1 MPLLIINTLVFWHV
15 VCIIN
20 MEKTK
25 KKMNK
30 LLIYLRQA
38 LHMMKEERL
47 FSGIYIAGTA
57 LAVAFTMV
65 IVMAYNFKIAP
76 VYPEVNRANTY
87 YWNSLR
93 AFNHDGDN
101 EDAFEHGVG
110 YAMVERLKKM
120 KSVEKVGVTHL
131 TSGDQLCLI
140 QKPGGDSKKGFKKYV
155 DDGFFQVYEFE
166 FLEGRP
172 FTHKEWVNSRKLAV
186 ITDKLARR
194 IFGTKKHLVG
204 KELRVASDTLTI
216 CGVVRAGSIVSSMS
230 YADLYTCCYSKDDL
244 FDYWGFSSTQ
254 GVIIVSHDE
263 QQLRADI
270 NEMLNRLNAELKAS
284 GEDWKYLPPETALF
298 PHWQLGLSDNTF
310 NVNYQPGD
318 WVYILLLVFM
328 LLLVPTVNLSGIISG
343 RMEAR
348 LAEMG
353 VRKAFG
359 AKKRELLFQIMV
371 ENIVL
376 TFIGSVAGL
385 LIAWGI
391 VSWGGIWMLDALG
404 FSHNTAYFVDMN
416 DFVATGEMLFAP
428 IVFGIAL
435 FVCLFINTLAA
446 IVPAWLSLRKPIVE
460 SMMEKR

>member
-1 MPLLIINTLVFWHV
+1 
-15 VCIIN
+15 
-20 MEKTK
+20 
-25 KKMNK
+25 
-30 LLIYLRQA
+30 
-38 LHMMKEERL
+38 MMKEERL

-93 AFNHDGDN
+93 VFNHDGDN
-101 EDAFEHGVG
+101 EDAFEMGVG

-120 KSVEKVGVTHL
+120 KSVEKVGVTKL

-172 FTHKEWVNSRKLAV
+172 FTHTEWVSSQKLAV
-186 ITDKLARR
+186 ITDRLAHR

-230 YADLYTCCYSKDDL
+230 YADLYTCCYFKDDL
-244 FDYWGFSSTQ
+244 FDYWGFSSIQ

-263 QQLRADI
+263 KQLRADI

-343 RMEAR
+343 RMESR

-359 AKKRELLFQIMV
+359 AKKRELLFQIMA

-391 VSWGGIWMLDALG
+391 VSWGGICMLDALG
-404 FSHNTAYFVDMN
+404 FSYNTAYFVDMN

>member
-1 MPLLIINTLVFWHV
+1 
-15 VCIIN
+15 
-20 MEKTK
+20 
-25 KKMNK
+25 MNK

-38 LHMMKEERL
+38 LHMMKEEKL

-57 LAVAFTMV
+57 LAIAFTMV

-76 VYPEVNRANTY
+76 VYPEVNRTNTY

-155 DDGFFQVYEFE
+155 DEGFFQVYEFE

-172 FTHKEWVNSRKLAV
+172 FTHTEWVSSQKLAV
-186 ITDKLARR
+186 ITDRLAHR
-194 IFGTKKHLVG
+194 IFGTKENLVG

-230 YADLYTCCYSKDDL
+230 YADLYTCCYSKDNL
-244 FDYWGFSSTQ
+244 FDYWGFSSNQ

-263 QQLRADI
+263 KQLRADI

-318 WVYILLLVFM
+318 WVYMLLLVFM

-404 FSHNTAYFVDMN
+404 FSYNTAYFVDMN

>member
-1 MPLLIINTLVFWHV
+1 
-15 VCIIN
+15 

>member
-1 MPLLIINTLVFWHV
+1 M
-15 VCIIN
+15 
-20 MEKTK
+20 
-25 KKMNK
+25 
-30 LLIYLRQA
+30 IYVRQA
-38 LHMMKEERL
+38 LHMMREEKL

-87 YWNSLR
+87 YWHGLR
-93 AFNHDGDN
+93 TFNKYEENAEFCFG
-101 EDAFEHGVG
+101 GVG
-110 YAMVERLKKM
+110 YKMVERLKKM
-120 KSVEKVGVTHL
+120 KSVEKVGVTNF
-131 TSGDQLCLI
+131 TSGDWLCRMQQL
-140 QKPGGDSKKGFKKYV
+140 GGERKKGFKKYV

-204 KELRVASDTLTI
+204 KDLRVASDTLTI
-216 CGVVRAGSIVSSMS
+216 CGVVKAGSIVSSKS

-244 FDYWGFSSTQ
+244 FDYWGFNSIQ
-254 GVIIVSHDE
+254 EVIIVSRDGK
-263 QQLRADI
+263 QLRADI
-270 NEMLNRLNAELKAS
+270 NEMMNRLNAALKAS
-284 GEDWKYLPPETALF
+284 GENWKFLPPEEALS
-298 PHWQLGLSDNTF
+298 PHWMLGLSNNTF
-310 NVNYQPGD
+310 NVSYQSGD
-318 WVYILLLVFM
+318 WVYMLLLILM

-343 RMEAR
+343 RMESR

-359 AKKRELLFQIMV
+359 AKKRELLFQIMA

-376 TFIGSVAGL
+376 TFIGSVVGL
-385 LIAWGI
+385 LMAWGI

-404 FSHNTAYFVDMN
+404 FSYNTAYFVDMN

-428 IVFGIAL
+428 VVFGIAL

-446 IVPAWLSLRKPIVE
+446 VVPAWLSLRKPIVE

>member
-1 MPLLIINTLVFWHV
+1 M
-15 VCIIN
+15 
-20 MEKTK
+20 MREEK
-25 KKMNK
+25 
-30 LLIYLRQA
+30 
-38 LHMMKEERL
+38 L
-47 FSGIYIAGTA
+47 FSCIYIAGTA

-76 VYPEVNRANTY
+76 VYPEINRANTY
-87 YWNSLR
+87 YWHGLR
-93 AFNHDGDN
+93 TFNKYEENTEFCFG
-101 EDAFEHGVG
+101 GVG
-110 YAMVERLKKM
+110 YKMVERLKKM
-120 KSVEKVGVTHL
+120 KSVEKVGVTNF
-131 TSGDQLCLI
+131 TSGDWLCRMQQL
-140 QKPGGDSKKGFKKYV
+140 GGERKKGFKKYV

-216 CGVVRAGSIVSSMS
+216 CGVVKAGSIVSSKS

-244 FDYWGFSSTQ
+244 FDYWGFNSIQ
-254 GVIIVSHDE
+254 EVIIVSRDGK
-263 QQLRADI
+263 QLRADI
-270 NEMLNRLNAELKAS
+270 NEMMNRLNAELKAS
-284 GEDWKYLPPETALF
+284 GENWKFLPPEEALS
-298 PHWQLGLSDNTF
+298 PHWMLGLSNNTF
-310 NVNYQPGD
+310 NVSYQSGD
-318 WVYILLLVFM
+318 WVYMLLLILM

-343 RMEAR
+343 RMESR

-359 AKKRELLFQIMV
+359 AKKRELLFQIMA

-376 TFIGSVAGL
+376 TFIGSVVGL
-385 LIAWGI
+385 LMAWGI

-404 FSHNTAYFVDMN
+404 FSYNTAYFVDMN

-428 IVFGIAL
+428 VVFGIAL

-446 IVPAWLSLRKPIVE
+446 VVPAWLSLRKPIVE

>member
-1 MPLLIINTLVFWHV
+1 M
-15 VCIIN
+15 
-20 MEKTK
+20 
-25 KKMNK
+25 
-30 LLIYLRQA
+30 
-38 LHMMKEERL
+38 
-47 FSGIYIAGTA
+47 FSCIYIAGTA

-76 VYPEVNRANTY
+76 VYPEINRANTY
-87 YWNSLR
+87 YWHGLR
-93 AFNHDGDN
+93 TFNKYEENTEFCFG
-101 EDAFEHGVG
+101 GVG
-110 YAMVERLKKM
+110 YKMVERLKKM
-120 KSVEKVGVTHL
+120 KSVEKVGVTNF
-131 TSGDQLCLI
+131 TSGDWLCRMQQL
-140 QKPGGDSKKGFKKYV
+140 GGERKKGFKKYV

-216 CGVVRAGSIVSSMS
+216 CGVVKAGSIVSSKS

-244 FDYWGFSSTQ
+244 FDYWGFNSIQ
-254 GVIIVSHDE
+254 EVIIVSRDGK
-263 QQLRADI
+263 QLRADI
-270 NEMLNRLNAELKAS
+270 NEMMNRLNAELKAS
-284 GEDWKYLPPETALF
+284 GENWKFLPPEEALS
-298 PHWQLGLSDNTF
+298 PHWMLGLSNNTF
-310 NVNYQPGD
+310 NVSYQSGD
-318 WVYILLLVFM
+318 WVYMLLLILM

-343 RMEAR
+343 RMESR

-359 AKKRELLFQIMV
+359 AKKRELLFQIMA

-376 TFIGSVAGL
+376 TFIGSVVGL
-385 LIAWGI
+385 LMAWGI

-404 FSHNTAYFVDMN
+404 FSYNTAYFVDMN

-428 IVFGIAL
+428 VVFGIAL

-446 IVPAWLSLRKPIVE
+446 VVPAWLSLRKPIVE

>member
-1 MPLLIINTLVFWHV
+1 
-15 VCIIN
+15 
-20 MEKTK
+20 
-25 KKMNK
+25 
-30 LLIYLRQA
+30 
-38 LHMMKEERL
+38 MMKEEKL

-93 AFNHDGDN
+93 VFNHDGDN
-101 EDAFEHGVG
+101 EDAFEMGVG

-120 KSVEKVGVTHL
+120 KSVEKVGVTKL

-172 FTHKEWVNSRKLAV
+172 FTHTEWVSSQKLAV
-186 ITDKLARR
+186 ITDRLAHR
-194 IFGTKKHLVG
+194 IFGTKENLVG

-230 YADLYTCCYSKDDL
+230 YADLYTCCYFKDDL
-244 FDYWGFSSTQ
+244 FDYWGFSSIQ

-263 QQLRADI
+263 KQLRADI

-284 GEDWKYLPPETALF
+284 GEDWKYLPPETTLF

-404 FSHNTAYFVDMN
+404 FSYNTAYFVDMN

>member
-1 MPLLIINTLVFWHV
+1 M
-15 VCIIN
+15 
-20 MEKTK
+20 
-25 KKMNK
+25 
-30 LLIYLRQA
+30 
-38 LHMMKEERL
+38 

-93 AFNHDGDN
+93 VFNHDGDN
-101 EDAFEHGVG
+101 EDAFEMGVG

-120 KSVEKVGVTHL
+120 KSVEKVGVTKL

-172 FTHKEWVNSRKLAV
+172 FTHTEWVSSQKLAV
-186 ITDKLARR
+186 ITDRLAHR
-194 IFGTKKHLVG
+194 IFGTKENLVG

-230 YADLYTCCYSKDDL
+230 YADLYTCCYFKDDL
-244 FDYWGFSSTQ
+244 FDYWGFSSIQ

-263 QQLRADI
+263 KQLRADI

-404 FSHNTAYFVDMN
+404 FSYNTAYFVDMN

-460 SMMEKR
+460 SMMEKRYLKSATIIQYTIKGRFMSR

>member
-1 MPLLIINTLVFWHV
+1 
-15 VCIIN
+15 
-20 MEKTK
+20 
-25 KKMNK
+25 MNK
-30 LLIYLRQA
+30 LLIYVRQA

-47 FSGIYIAGTA
+47 FSAIYIAGTA

-87 YWNSLR
+87 YWHGLR
-93 AFNHDGDN
+93 TFNKYEENAELCYG
-101 EDAFEHGVG
+101 GVG
-110 YAMVERLKKM
+110 YKMVERLKKM
-120 KSVEKVGVTHL
+120 KSVEKVGVTNF
-131 TSGDQLCLI
+131 TSGDWLCRMQQLD
-140 QKPGGDSKKGFKKYV
+140 GERKKGFKKYV
-155 DDGFFQVYEFE
+155 DDGFFQVYAFE

-216 CGVVRAGSIVSSMS
+216 CGVVKAGSIVSSKS

-244 FDYWGFSSTQ
+244 FDYWGFNSIQ
-254 GVIIVSHDE
+254 EVIIVSRDGK
-263 QQLRADI
+263 QLRADI

-284 GEDWKYLPPETALF
+284 GENWKFLPLEEALS
-298 PHWQLGLSDNTF
+298 PHWMLGLSNNTF
-310 NVNYQPGD
+310 NVSYQSGD
-318 WVYILLLVFM
+318 WVYMLLLILM

-343 RMEAR
+343 RMESR

-359 AKKRELLFQIMV
+359 AKKRELLFQIMA

-376 TFIGSVAGL
+376 TFIGSVVGL
-385 LIAWGI
+385 LMAWGI

-404 FSHNTAYFVDMN
+404 FSYNTAYFVDMN

-428 IVFGIAL
+428 VVFGIAL
-435 FVCLFINTLAA
+435 LVCLFINTLAA
-446 IVPAWLSLRKPIVE
+446 ILPAWLSLRKPIVE

>member
-1 MPLLIINTLVFWHV
+1 M
-15 VCIIN
+15 
-20 MEKTK
+20 
-25 KKMNK
+25 
-30 LLIYLRQA
+30 
-38 LHMMKEERL
+38 

-93 AFNHDGDN
+93 VFNHDGDN
-101 EDAFEHGVG
+101 EDAFEMGVG

-120 KSVEKVGVTHL
+120 KSVEKVGVTKL

-140 QKPGGDSKKGFKKYV
+140 QKPGGNSKKGFKKYV

-172 FTHKEWVNSRKLAV
+172 FTHTEWVSSQKLAV
-186 ITDKLARR
+186 ITDRLAHR
-194 IFGTKKHLVG
+194 IFGTKENLVG

-230 YADLYTCCYSKDDL
+230 YADLYTCCYFKDDL
-244 FDYWGFSSTQ
+244 FDYWGFSSIQ

-263 QQLRADI
+263 KQLRADI

-284 GEDWKYLPPETALF
+284 GEDWKYLPPETTLF

-343 RMEAR
+343 RMESR

-404 FSHNTAYFVDMN
+404 FSYNTAYFVDMN

>member
-1 MPLLIINTLVFWHV
+1 
-15 VCIIN
+15 
-20 MEKTK
+20 
-25 KKMNK
+25 MNK
-30 LLIYLRQA
+30 LLIYVRQA
-38 LHMMKEERL
+38 LHMMREEKL

-87 YWNSLR
+87 YWHGLR
-93 AFNHDGDN
+93 TFNKYEENAEFCFG
-101 EDAFEHGVG
+101 GVG
-110 YAMVERLKKM
+110 YKMVERLKKM
-120 KSVEKVGVTHL
+120 KSVEKVGVTNF
-131 TSGDQLCLI
+131 TSGDWLCRMQQL
-140 QKPGGDSKKGFKKYV
+140 GGERKKGFKKYV

-204 KELRVASDTLTI
+204 KDLRVASDTLTI
-216 CGVVRAGSIVSSMS
+216 CGVVKAGSIVSSKS

-244 FDYWGFSSTQ
+244 FDYWGFNSIQ
-254 GVIIVSHDE
+254 EVIIVSRDGK
-263 QQLRADI
+263 QLRADI
-270 NEMLNRLNAELKAS
+270 NEMMNRLNAELKAS
-284 GEDWKYLPPETALF
+284 GENWKFLPPEEALS
-298 PHWQLGLSDNTF
+298 PHWMLGLSNNTF
-310 NVNYQPGD
+310 NVSYQSGD
-318 WVYILLLVFM
+318 WVYMLLLILM

-343 RMEAR
+343 RMESR

-359 AKKRELLFQIMV
+359 AKKRELLFQIMA

-376 TFIGSVAGL
+376 TFIGSVVGL
-385 LIAWGI
+385 LMAWGI

-404 FSHNTAYFVDMN
+404 FSYNTAYFVDMN

-428 IVFGIAL
+428 VVFGIAL

-446 IVPAWLSLRKPIVE
+446 VVPAWLSLRKPIVE

>member
-1 MPLLIINTLVFWHV
+1 
-15 VCIIN
+15 
-20 MEKTK
+20 
-25 KKMNK
+25 MNK
-30 LLIYLRQA
+30 LLIYIRQA
-38 LHMMKEERL
+38 LHMMKEEKL

-87 YWNSLR
+87 YWHGLR
-93 AFNHDGDN
+93 TFNKYEENTEFYFG
-101 EDAFEHGVG
+101 GVG
-110 YAMVERLKKM
+110 YKVVERLKKM
-120 KSVEKVGVTHL
+120 KRVEKVGVTNF
-131 TSGDQLCLI
+131 TSGDWLCRMQQL
-140 QKPGGDSKKGFKKYV
+140 GGERKKGFKKYV

-186 ITDKLARR
+186 ITDKLAQR

-216 CGVVRAGSIVSSMS
+216 CGVVKAGSIVSSMS
-230 YADLYTCCYSKDDL
+230 YADLYTCCYPKDDL
-244 FDYWGFSSTQ
+244 FDYWGFNSIQ
-254 GVIIVSHDE
+254 ELIIVSRDGK
-263 QQLRADI
+263 QLRADI

-284 GEDWKYLPPETALF
+284 GENWKFLPPEEALS
-298 PHWQLGLSDNTF
+298 PHWMLGLSNNTF
-310 NVNYQPGD
+310 NVSYQSGD
-318 WVYILLLVFM
+318 WVYMLLLILM

-343 RMEAR
+343 RMESR

-359 AKKRELLFQIMV
+359 AKKRELLFQIMA

-376 TFIGSVAGL
+376 TFIGSVVGL
-385 LIAWGI
+385 LMAWGI

-404 FSHNTAYFVDMN
+404 FSYNTAYFVDMN

-428 IVFGIAL
+428 VVFGVAL

-446 IVPAWLSLRKPIVE
+446 ILPAWLSLRKPIVE

>member
-1 MPLLIINTLVFWHV
+1 MK
-15 VCIIN
+15 
-20 MEKTK
+20 ETK
-25 KKMNK
+25 KKQAGWQLPSQLWGRGWGK
-30 LLIYLRQA
+30 GSLYLRQA

-87 YWNSLR
+87 YWHGLR
-93 AFNHDGDN
+93 TFNKYEENAEFYYG
-101 EDAFEHGVG
+101 GVG
-110 YAMVERLKKM
+110 YKMVERLKKM
-120 KSVEKVGVTHL
+120 KSVEKVGVTNF
-131 TSGDQLCLI
+131 TSDDWLCRMQQL
-140 QKPGGDSKKGFKKYV
+140 GGERKKGFKKYV

-172 FTHKEWVNSRKLAV
+172 FTHTEWVSSQKLAV
-186 ITDKLARR
+186 ITDRLAHR
-194 IFGTKKHLVG
+194 IFGTKENLVG

-244 FDYWGFSSTQ
+244 FDYWGFNSIQ
-254 GVIIVSHDE
+254 ELIIVSHNE
-263 QQLRADI
+263 KQLRADI

-318 WVYILLLVFM
+318 WVYILLLILM

-343 RMEAR
+343 RMESR

-359 AKKRELLFQIMV
+359 AKKRELLFQIMA

-376 TFIGSVAGL
+376 TFIGSVVGL
-385 LIAWGI
+385 LMAWGI

-404 FSHNTAYFVDMN
+404 FSYNTAYFVDMN

-428 IVFGIAL
+428 VVFGIAL

>member
-1 MPLLIINTLVFWHV
+1 
-15 VCIIN
+15 
-20 MEKTK
+20 
-25 KKMNK
+25 MNK
-30 LLIYLRQA
+30 LLIYVRQA
-38 LHMMKEERL
+38 LHMMKEEKL

-76 VYPEVNRANTY
+76 VYPEMNRANTY
-87 YWNSLR
+87 YWHGLR
-93 AFNHDGDN
+93 TFNKYEENTEFCFG
-101 EDAFEHGVG
+101 GVG
-110 YAMVERLKKM
+110 YKMVERLKKM
-120 KSVEKVGVTHL
+120 KSVEKVGVTNF
-131 TSGDQLCLI
+131 TSGDWLCRMQQL
-140 QKPGGDSKKGFKKYV
+140 GGERKKGFKKYV

-216 CGVVRAGSIVSSMS
+216 CGVVKAGSIVSSKS

-244 FDYWGFSSTQ
+244 FDYWGFNSIQ
-254 GVIIVSHDE
+254 EVIIVSRDGK
-263 QQLRADI
+263 QLRADI
-270 NEMLNRLNAELKAS
+270 NEMMNRLNAELKAS
-284 GEDWKYLPPETALF
+284 GENWKFLPPEEALS
-298 PHWQLGLSDNTF
+298 PHWMLGLSNNTF
-310 NVNYQPGD
+310 NVSYQSGD
-318 WVYILLLVFM
+318 WVYMLLLILM

-343 RMEAR
+343 RMESR

-359 AKKRELLFQIMV
+359 AKKRELLFQIMA

-376 TFIGSVAGL
+376 TFIGSVVGL
-385 LIAWGI
+385 LMAWGI

-404 FSHNTAYFVDMN
+404 FSYNTAYFVDMN

-428 IVFGIAL
+428 VVFGIAL

-446 IVPAWLSLRKPIVE
+446 VVPAWLSLRKPIVE

>member
-1 MPLLIINTLVFWHV
+1 
-15 VCIIN
+15 
-20 MEKTK
+20 
-25 KKMNK
+25 
-30 LLIYLRQA
+30 
-38 LHMMKEERL
+38 MMKEEKL

-57 LAVAFTMV
+57 LAVAFAMV

-93 AFNHDGDN
+93 VFNHDGDN
-101 EDAFEHGVG
+101 EDAFEMGVG

-120 KSVEKVGVTHL
+120 KSVEKVGVTKL

-172 FTHKEWVNSRKLAV
+172 FTHTDWVSSQKLAV
-186 ITDKLARR
+186 ITDRLAHR
-194 IFGTKKHLVG
+194 IFGTKENLVG

-230 YADLYTCCYSKDDL
+230 YADLYTCCYFKDDL
-244 FDYWGFSSTQ
+244 FDYWGFSSIQ

-263 QQLRADI
+263 KQLRADI

-284 GEDWKYLPPETALF
+284 GEDWKYLPPETTLF

-404 FSHNTAYFVDMN
+404 FSYNTAYFVDMN

>member
-1 MPLLIINTLVFWHV
+1 
-15 VCIIN
+15 
-20 MEKTK
+20 
-25 KKMNK
+25 
-30 LLIYLRQA
+30 
-38 LHMMKEERL
+38 MMKEEKL

-87 YWNSLR
+87 YWHGLR
-93 AFNHDGDN
+93 TFNKYEENAELCYG
-101 EDAFEHGVG
+101 GVG
-110 YAMVERLKKM
+110 YKMVERLKKM
-120 KSVEKVGVTHL
+120 KSVEKVGVTNF
-131 TSGDQLCLI
+131 TSGDWLCRMQQL
-140 QKPGGDSKKGFKKYV
+140 GGERKKGFKKYV

-216 CGVVRAGSIVSSMS
+216 CGVVKAGSIVSSKS

-244 FDYWGFSSTQ
+244 FDYWGFNSIQ
-254 GVIIVSHDE
+254 EVIIVSRDGK
-263 QQLRADI
+263 QLRADI

-284 GEDWKYLPPETALF
+284 GENWKFLPPEEALS
-298 PHWQLGLSDNTF
+298 PHWMLGLSNNTF
-310 NVNYQPGD
+310 NVSYQSGD
-318 WVYILLLVFM
+318 WVYMLLLILM

-343 RMEAR
+343 RMESR

-359 AKKRELLFQIMV
+359 AKKRELLFQIMA
-371 ENIVL
+371 ENIVQ
-376 TFIGSVAGL
+376 TFIGSVVGL
-385 LIAWGI
+385 LMAWGI

-404 FSHNTAYFVDMN
+404 FSYNTAYFVDMN

-428 IVFGIAL
+428 VVFGIAL

-446 IVPAWLSLRKPIVE
+446 ILPAWLSLRKPIVE

>member
-1 MPLLIINTLVFWHV
+1 
-15 VCIIN
+15 
-20 MEKTK
+20 
-25 KKMNK
+25 
-30 LLIYLRQA
+30 
-38 LHMMKEERL
+38 MMKEEKL

-87 YWNSLR
+87 YWQGLR
-93 AFNHDGDN
+93 TFNKYEENAEFCFG
-101 EDAFEHGVG
+101 GVG
-110 YAMVERLKKM
+110 YKMVERLKKM
-120 KSVEKVGVTHL
+120 KSVEKVGVTNF
-131 TSGDQLCLI
+131 TSGDWLCRMQQL
-140 QKPGGDSKKGFKKYV
+140 GGERKKGFKKYV

-186 ITDKLARR
+186 ITDKLAQR

-216 CGVVRAGSIVSSMS
+216 CGVVKAGSIVSSKS

-244 FDYWGFSSTQ
+244 FDYWGFNSIQ
-254 GVIIVSHDE
+254 EVIIVSRDGK
-263 QQLRADI
+263 QLRADI
-270 NEMLNRLNAELKAS
+270 NEMMNRLNAELKAS
-284 GEDWKYLPPETALF
+284 GENWKFLPPEEALS
-298 PHWQLGLSDNTF
+298 PHWMLGLSNNTF
-310 NVNYQPGD
+310 NVSYQSGD
-318 WVYILLLVFM
+318 WVYMLLLILM

-343 RMEAR
+343 RMESR

-359 AKKRELLFQIMV
+359 AKKRELLFQIMA

-376 TFIGSVAGL
+376 TFIGSVVGL
-385 LIAWGI
+385 LMAWGI

-404 FSHNTAYFVDMN
+404 FSYNTAYFVDMN

-428 IVFGIAL
+428 VVFGIAL

-446 IVPAWLSLRKPIVE
+446 VVPAWLSLRKPIVE
-460 SMMEKR
+460 SMMDKR

>member
-1 MPLLIINTLVFWHV
+1 M
-15 VCIIN
+15 
-20 MEKTK
+20 
-25 KKMNK
+25 
-30 LLIYLRQA
+30 
-38 LHMMKEERL
+38 
-47 FSGIYIAGTA
+47 
-57 LAVAFTMV
+57 
-65 IVMAYNFKIAP
+65 
-76 VYPEVNRANTY
+76 
-87 YWNSLR
+87 
-93 AFNHDGDN
+93 
-101 EDAFEHGVG
+101 
-110 YAMVERLKKM
+110 
-120 KSVEKVGVTHL
+120 
-131 TSGDQLCLI
+131 
-140 QKPGGDSKKGFKKYV
+140 
-155 DDGFFQVYEFE
+155 
-166 FLEGRP
+166 
-172 FTHKEWVNSRKLAV
+172 AV
-186 ITDKLARR
+186 ITDRLAHR
-194 IFGTKKHLVG
+194 IFGTKENLVG

-244 FDYWGFSSTQ
+244 FDYWGFNSIQ
-254 GVIIVSHDE
+254 ELIIVSHNE
-263 QQLRADI
+263 KQLRADI

-284 GEDWKYLPPETALF
+284 GEDWKYLPPETTLF

-318 WVYILLLVFM
+318 WVYILLLILM

-343 RMEAR
+343 RMESR

-404 FSHNTAYFVDMN
+404 FSYNTAYFVDMN

>member
-1 MPLLIINTLVFWHV
+1 M
-15 VCIIN
+15 
-20 MEKTK
+20 
-25 KKMNK
+25 
-30 LLIYLRQA
+30 IYVRQA
-38 LHMMKEERL
+38 LHMMREEKL

-87 YWNSLR
+87 YWHGLR
-93 AFNHDGDN
+93 TFNKYEENAEFCFG
-101 EDAFEHGVG
+101 GVG
-110 YAMVERLKKM
+110 YKMVERLKKM
-120 KSVEKVGVTHL
+120 KSVEKVGVTNF
-131 TSGDQLCLI
+131 TSGDWLCRMQQL
-140 QKPGGDSKKGFKKYV
+140 GGERKKGFKKYV

-204 KELRVASDTLTI
+204 KDLRVASDTLTI
-216 CGVVRAGSIVSSMS
+216 CGVVKAGSIVSSKS

-244 FDYWGFSSTQ
+244 FDYWGFNSIQ
-254 GVIIVSHDE
+254 EVIIVSRDGK
-263 QQLRADI
+263 QLRADI
-270 NEMLNRLNAELKAS
+270 NEMMNRLNAELKAS
-284 GEDWKYLPPETALF
+284 GENWKFLPPEEALS
-298 PHWQLGLSDNTF
+298 PHWMLGLSNNTF
-310 NVNYQPGD
+310 NVSYQSGD
-318 WVYILLLVFM
+318 WVYMLLLILM

-343 RMEAR
+343 RMESR

-353 VRKAFG
+353 VRKAFA
-359 AKKRELLFQIMV
+359 AKKRELLFQIMA

-376 TFIGSVAGL
+376 TFIGSVVGL
-385 LIAWGI
+385 LMAWGI

-404 FSHNTAYFVDMN
+404 FSYNTAYFVDMN

-428 IVFGIAL
+428 VVFGIAL

-446 IVPAWLSLRKPIVE
+446 VVPAWLSLRKPIVE

>member
-1 MPLLIINTLVFWHV
+1 
-15 VCIIN
+15 
-20 MEKTK
+20 
-25 KKMNK
+25 MNK

-120 KSVEKVGVTHL
+120 KSVEKVGVTNL
-131 TSGDQLCLI
+131 TSDDQLCLI

-155 DDGFFQVYEFE
+155 DEGFFQVYEFE

-172 FTHKEWVNSRKLAV
+172 FTHTEWVSSQKLAV
-186 ITDKLARR
+186 ITDRLAHR
-194 IFGTKKHLVG
+194 IFGTKENLVG

-230 YADLYTCCYSKDDL
+230 YADLYTCCYSKDNL
-244 FDYWGFSSTQ
+244 FDYWGFSSNQ

-263 QQLRADI
+263 KQLRADI

-298 PHWQLGLSDNTF
+298 FPHWQLGLSDNTF
-310 NVNYQPGD
+310 DVNYQPGD

-376 TFIGSVAGL
+376 TFIGSVVGL
-385 LIAWGI
+385 LMAWGI

-404 FSHNTAYFVDMN
+404 FSYNTAYFVDMN

>member
-1 MPLLIINTLVFWHV
+1 
-15 VCIIN
+15 
-20 MEKTK
+20 
-25 KKMNK
+25 MNK
-30 LLIYLRQA
+30 LLIYVRQA
-38 LHMMKEERL
+38 LHMMKEEKL

-76 VYPEVNRANTY
+76 VYPEVNRAKTY
-87 YWNSLR
+87 YWHGLR
-93 AFNHDGDN
+93 TFNKYEENAEFCFG
-101 EDAFEHGVG
+101 GVG
-110 YAMVERLKKM
+110 YKMVERLKKM
-120 KSVEKVGVTHL
+120 KSVEKVGVTNF
-131 TSGDQLCLI
+131 TSGDWLCRMQQL
-140 QKPGGDSKKGFKKYV
+140 GGERKKGFKKYV

-186 ITDKLARR
+186 ITDKLAQR

-216 CGVVRAGSIVSSMS
+216 CGVVKAGSIVSSKS

-244 FDYWGFSSTQ
+244 FDYWGFHSIQ
-254 GVIIVSHDE
+254 EVIIVSRDGK
-263 QQLRADI
+263 QLRADI

-284 GEDWKYLPPETALF
+284 GEDWKFLPPEKALS
-298 PHWQLGLSDNTF
+298 PHWMLGLSNNTF
-310 NVNYQPGD
+310 NVSYQSGD
-318 WVYILLLVFM
+318 WVYMLLLILM

-343 RMEAR
+343 RMESR

-359 AKKRELLFQIMV
+359 AKKRELLFQIMA

-376 TFIGSVAGL
+376 TFIGSVVGL
-385 LIAWGI
+385 LMAWGI

-404 FSHNTAYFVDMN
+404 FSYNTAYFVDMN
-416 DFVATGEMLFAP
+416 DFVTTGEMLFAP
-428 IVFGIAL
+428 VVFGIAL

-446 IVPAWLSLRKPIVE
+446 VVPAWLSLRKPIVE

>member
-1 MPLLIINTLVFWHV
+1 
-15 VCIIN
+15 
-20 MEKTK
+20 
-25 KKMNK
+25 MNK

-38 LHMMKEERL
+38 LHMMKEEKL

-57 LAVAFTMV
+57 LAIAFTMV

-76 VYPEVNRANTY
+76 VYPEVNRTNTY

-155 DDGFFQVYEFE
+155 DEGFFQVYEFE

-172 FTHKEWVNSRKLAV
+172 FTHTEWVSSQKLAV
-186 ITDKLARR
+186 ITDRLAHR
-194 IFGTKKHLVG
+194 IFGTKENLVG

-230 YADLYTCCYSKDDL
+230 YADLYTCCYSKDNL
-244 FDYWGFSSTQ
+244 FDYWGFSSNQ

-263 QQLRADI
+263 KQLRADI

-284 GEDWKYLPPETALF
+284 GEDWKYLPPETTLF

-318 WVYILLLVFM
+318 WVYILLLILM

-343 RMEAR
+343 RMESR

-404 FSHNTAYFVDMN
+404 FSYNTAYFVDMN

>member
-1 MPLLIINTLVFWHV
+1 
-15 VCIIN
+15 
-20 MEKTK
+20 
-25 KKMNK
+25 
-30 LLIYLRQA
+30 
-38 LHMMKEERL
+38 MMKEEKL

-57 LAVAFTMV
+57 LAVAFAMV

-93 AFNHDGDN
+93 VFNHDGDN
-101 EDAFEHGVG
+101 EDAFEMGVG

-120 KSVEKVGVTHL
+120 KSVEKVGVTKL

-172 FTHKEWVNSRKLAV
+172 FTHTEWVSSQKLAV
-186 ITDKLARR
+186 ITDRLAHR

-230 YADLYTCCYSKDDL
+230 YADLYTCCYFKDDL
-244 FDYWGFSSTQ
+244 FDYWGFSSIQ

-263 QQLRADI
+263 KQLRADI

-284 GEDWKYLPPETALF
+284 GEDWKYLPPETTLF

-318 WVYILLLVFM
+318 WVYILLLILM

-343 RMEAR
+343 RMESR

-359 AKKRELLFQIMV
+359 AKKRELLFQIMA

-404 FSHNTAYFVDMN
+404 FSYNTAYFVDMN

>member
-1 MPLLIINTLVFWHV
+1 
-15 VCIIN
+15 
-20 MEKTK
+20 
-25 KKMNK
+25 
-30 LLIYLRQA
+30 
-38 LHMMKEERL
+38 MMKEERL

-93 AFNHDGDN
+93 VFNHDGDN
-101 EDAFEHGVG
+101 EDAFEMGVG

-120 KSVEKVGVTHL
+120 KSVEKVGVTKL

-172 FTHKEWVNSRKLAV
+172 FTHTEWVSSQKLAV
-186 ITDKLARR
+186 ITDRLAHR

-230 YADLYTCCYSKDDL
+230 YADLYTCCYFKDDL
-244 FDYWGFSSTQ
+244 FDYWGFSSIQ

-263 QQLRADI
+263 KQLRADI

-404 FSHNTAYFVDMN
+404 FSYNTAYFVDMN

>member
-1 MPLLIINTLVFWHV
+1 
-15 VCIIN
+15 
-20 MEKTK
+20 
-25 KKMNK
+25 
-30 LLIYLRQA
+30 
-38 LHMMKEERL
+38 MMKEERL
-47 FSGIYIAGTA
+47 FSAIYIAGTA

-76 VYPEVNRANTY
+76 VYPEINRANTY
-87 YWNSLR
+87 YWHGLR
-93 AFNHDGDN
+93 TFNKYEENAELCYG
-101 EDAFEHGVG
+101 GVG
-110 YAMVERLKKM
+110 YKMVERLKKM
-120 KSVEKVGVTHL
+120 KSVEKVGVTNF
-131 TSGDQLCLI
+131 TSGDWLCRMQQL
-140 QKPGGDSKKGFKKYV
+140 GGERKKGFKKYV

-186 ITDKLARR
+186 ITDKLAQR

-216 CGVVRAGSIVSSMS
+216 CGVVKAGSIVSSKS

-244 FDYWGFSSTQ
+244 FDYWGFNSIQ
-254 GVIIVSHDE
+254 EVIIVSRDGK
-263 QQLRADI
+263 QLRADI
-270 NEMLNRLNAELKAS
+270 NEMMNRLNAELKAS
-284 GEDWKYLPPETALF
+284 GENWKFLPPEEALS
-298 PHWQLGLSDNTF
+298 PHWMLGLSNNTF
-310 NVNYQPGD
+310 NVSYQSGD
-318 WVYILLLVFM
+318 WVYMLLLILM

-343 RMEAR
+343 RMESR

-359 AKKRELLFQIMV
+359 AKKRELLFQIMA

-376 TFIGSVAGL
+376 TFIGSVVGL
-385 LIAWGI
+385 LMAWGI

-404 FSHNTAYFVDMN
+404 FSYNTAYFVDMN

-428 IVFGIAL
+428 VVFGIAL

-446 IVPAWLSLRKPIVE
+446 VVPAWLSLRKPIVE

>member
-1 MPLLIINTLVFWHV
+1 
-15 VCIIN
+15 
-20 MEKTK
+20 
-25 KKMNK
+25 MNK

>member
-1 MPLLIINTLVFWHV
+1 
-15 VCIIN
+15 
-20 MEKTK
+20 
-25 KKMNK
+25 
-30 LLIYLRQA
+30 
-38 LHMMKEERL
+38 MMKEERL

-76 VYPEVNRANTY
+76 VYPEVNRTNTY

-172 FTHKEWVNSRKLAV
+172 FTHTEWVNSRKLAV

-263 QQLRADI
+263 KQLRADI

>member
-1 MPLLIINTLVFWHV
+1 
-15 VCIIN
+15 
-20 MEKTK
+20 
-25 KKMNK
+25 MNK
-30 LLIYLRQA
+30 LLIYVRQA

-47 FSGIYIAGTA
+47 FSAIYIAGTA

-87 YWNSLR
+87 YWHGLR
-93 AFNHDGDN
+93 TFNKYEENAELCYG
-101 EDAFEHGVG
+101 GVG
-110 YAMVERLKKM
+110 YKMVERLKKM
-120 KSVEKVGVTHL
+120 KSVEKVGVTNF
-131 TSGDQLCLI
+131 TSGDWLCRMQQL
-140 QKPGGDSKKGFKKYV
+140 GGERKKGFKKYV
-155 DDGFFQVYEFE
+155 DDGFFQVYAFE

-186 ITDKLARR
+186 ITDKLAQR

-216 CGVVRAGSIVSSMS
+216 CGVVKAGSIVSSKS

-244 FDYWGFSSTQ
+244 FDYWGFNSIQ
-254 GVIIVSHDE
+254 EVIIVSRDGK
-263 QQLRADI
+263 QLRAEI

-284 GEDWKYLPPETALF
+284 GENWKFLPPEKALS
-298 PHWQLGLSDNTF
+298 PHWMLGLSNNTF
-310 NVNYQPGD
+310 NVSYQSGD
-318 WVYILLLVFM
+318 WVYMLLLILM

-343 RMEAR
+343 RMESR

-359 AKKRELLFQIMV
+359 AKKRELLFQIMA

-376 TFIGSVAGL
+376 TFIGSVVGL
-385 LIAWGI
+385 LMAWGI
-391 VSWGGIWMLDALG
+391 VSWGGLWMLDALG
-404 FSHNTAYFVDMN
+404 FSYNTAYFVDMN

-428 IVFGIAL
+428 VVFGIAL

-446 IVPAWLSLRKPIVE
+446 ILPAWLSLRKPIVE

>member
-1 MPLLIINTLVFWHV
+1 
-15 VCIIN
+15 
-20 MEKTK
+20 
-25 KKMNK
+25 MNK
-30 LLIYLRQA
+30 LLIYVRQA
-38 LHMMKEERL
+38 LHMMREEKL

-87 YWNSLR
+87 YWHGLR
-93 AFNHDGDN
+93 TFNKYEENAELCYG
-101 EDAFEHGVG
+101 GVG
-110 YAMVERLKKM
+110 YKMVERLKKM
-120 KSVEKVGVTHL
+120 KSVEKVGVTNF
-131 TSGDQLCLI
+131 TSGDWLCRMQQL
-140 QKPGGDSKKGFKKYV
+140 GGERKKGFKKYV

-216 CGVVRAGSIVSSMS
+216 CGVVKAGSIVSSKS

-244 FDYWGFSSTQ
+244 FDYWGFNSIQ
-254 GVIIVSHDE
+254 EVIIVSRDGK
-263 QQLRADI
+263 QLRADI
-270 NEMLNRLNAELKAS
+270 NEMMNRLNAELKAS
-284 GEDWKYLPPETALF
+284 GENWKFLPPEEALS
-298 PHWQLGLSDNTF
+298 PHWMLGLSNNTF
-310 NVNYQPGD
+310 NVSYQSGD
-318 WVYILLLVFM
+318 WVYMLLLILM

-343 RMEAR
+343 RMESR

-359 AKKRELLFQIMV
+359 AKKRELLFQIMA

-376 TFIGSVAGL
+376 TFIGSVVGL
-385 LIAWGI
+385 LMAWGI

-404 FSHNTAYFVDMN
+404 FSYNTAYFVDMN

-428 IVFGIAL
+428 VVFGIAL

-446 IVPAWLSLRKPIVE
+446 VVPAWLSLRKPIVE

>member
-1 MPLLIINTLVFWHV
+1 
-15 VCIIN
+15 
-20 MEKTK
+20 
-25 KKMNK
+25 
-30 LLIYLRQA
+30 
-38 LHMMKEERL
+38 MMKEERL

-93 AFNHDGDN
+93 VFNHDGDN
-101 EDAFEHGVG
+101 EDAFEIGVG

-120 KSVEKVGVTHL
+120 KSVEKVGVTKL

-172 FTHKEWVNSRKLAV
+172 FTHTEWVSSQKLAV
-186 ITDKLARR
+186 ITDRLAHR

-216 CGVVRAGSIVSSMS
+216 CGVVKAGSIVSSMS

-244 FDYWGFSSTQ
+244 FDYWGFNSIQ
-254 GVIIVSHDE
+254 ELIIVSHNE
-263 QQLRADI
+263 KQLRADI

-284 GEDWKYLPPETALF
+284 GEDWKYLPPETTLF

-318 WVYILLLVFM
+318 WVYILLLILM

-359 AKKRELLFQIMV
+359 AKKRELLFQIMA

-376 TFIGSVAGL
+376 TFIGSVVGL
-385 LIAWGI
+385 LMAWGI

-404 FSHNTAYFVDMN
+404 FSYNTAYFVDMN

>member
-1 MPLLIINTLVFWHV
+1 
-15 VCIIN
+15 
-20 MEKTK
+20 
-25 KKMNK
+25 
-30 LLIYLRQA
+30 
-38 LHMMKEERL
+38 MMKEERL

-93 AFNHDGDN
+93 VFNHDGDN
-101 EDAFEHGVG
+101 EDAFEMGVG

-120 KSVEKVGVTHL
+120 KSVEKVGVTKL

-172 FTHKEWVNSRKLAV
+172 FTHTEWVSSQKLAV
-186 ITDKLARR
+186 ITDRLAHR
-194 IFGTKKHLVG
+194 IFGTKENLVG

-244 FDYWGFSSTQ
+244 FDYWGFNSIQ
-254 GVIIVSHDE
+254 ELIIVSHDE
-263 QQLRADI
+263 KQLRADI

-284 GEDWKYLPPETALF
+284 GEDWKYLPPETTLF

-343 RMEAR
+343 RMESR

-404 FSHNTAYFVDMN
+404 FSYNTAYFVDMN

>member
-1 MPLLIINTLVFWHV
+1 M
-15 VCIIN
+15 
-20 MEKTK
+20 
-25 KKMNK
+25 
-30 LLIYLRQA
+30 
-38 LHMMKEERL
+38 

-57 LAVAFTMV
+57 LAVAFAMV

-93 AFNHDGDN
+93 VFNHDGDN
-101 EDAFEHGVG
+101 EDAFEMGVG

-120 KSVEKVGVTHL
+120 KSVEKVGVTKL

-172 FTHKEWVNSRKLAV
+172 FTHTEWVSSQKLAV
-186 ITDKLARR
+186 ITDRLAHR
-194 IFGTKKHLVG
+194 IFGTKENLVG

-244 FDYWGFSSTQ
+244 FDYWGFNSIQ
-254 GVIIVSHDE
+254 ELIIVSHNE
-263 QQLRADI
+263 KQLRADI

-284 GEDWKYLPPETALF
+284 GEDWKYLPPETTLF

-343 RMEAR
+343 RMESR

-404 FSHNTAYFVDMN
+404 FSYNTAYFVDMN

>member
-1 MPLLIINTLVFWHV
+1 M
-15 VCIIN
+15 
-20 MEKTK
+20 
-25 KKMNK
+25 
-30 LLIYLRQA
+30 
-38 LHMMKEERL
+38 

-93 AFNHDGDN
+93 VFNHDGDN
-101 EDAFEHGVG
+101 EDAFEMGVG

-120 KSVEKVGVTHL
+120 KSVEKVGVTKL

-172 FTHKEWVNSRKLAV
+172 FTHTEWVSSQKLAV
-186 ITDKLARR
+186 ITDRLAHR
-194 IFGTKKHLVG
+194 IFGTKENLVG

-244 FDYWGFSSTQ
+244 FDYWGFSSIQ

-263 QQLRADI
+263 KQLRADI

-343 RMEAR
+343 RMESR

-376 TFIGSVAGL
+376 TFIGSVVGL
-385 LIAWGI
+385 LMAWGI

-404 FSHNTAYFVDMN
+404 FSYNTAYFVDMN

>member
-1 MPLLIINTLVFWHV
+1 M
-15 VCIIN
+15 
-20 MEKTK
+20 
-25 KKMNK
+25 
-30 LLIYLRQA
+30 
-38 LHMMKEERL
+38 

-93 AFNHDGDN
+93 VFNHDGDN
-101 EDAFEHGVG
+101 EDAFEMGVG

-120 KSVEKVGVTHL
+120 KSVEKVGVTKL

-172 FTHKEWVNSRKLAV
+172 FTHTEWVSSQKLAV
-186 ITDKLARR
+186 ITDRLAHR
-194 IFGTKKHLVG
+194 IFGTKENLVG

-244 FDYWGFSSTQ
+244 FDYWGFSSIQ

-263 QQLRADI
+263 KQLRADI

-343 RMEAR
+343 RMESR

-359 AKKRELLFQIMV
+359 AKKRELLFQIMG

-376 TFIGSVAGL
+376 TFIGSVVGL
-385 LIAWGI
+385 LMAWGI

-404 FSHNTAYFVDMN
+404 FSYNTAYFVDMN

>member
-1 MPLLIINTLVFWHV
+1 
-15 VCIIN
+15 
-20 MEKTK
+20 
-25 KKMNK
+25 MNK
-30 LLIYLRQA
+30 LTLYFRQA
-38 LHMMKEERL
+38 LHMMKEEKL

-76 VYPEVNRANTY
+76 VYPEVNRAKTY
-87 YWNSLR
+87 YWHGLR
-93 AFNHDGDN
+93 TFNKYEENAELCNG
-101 EDAFEHGVG
+101 GVG
-110 YAMVERLKKM
+110 YKMVERLKKM
-120 KSVEKVGVTHL
+120 KSVEKVGVTNF
-131 TSGDQLCLI
+131 TSGDWLCRMQQL
-140 QKPGGDSKKGFKKYV
+140 GGERKKGFKKYV

-186 ITDKLARR
+186 ITDKLAQR

-204 KELRVASDTLTI
+204 KELRVTSDTLTI
-216 CGVVRAGSIVSSMS
+216 CGVVKAGSIVSSKS

-244 FDYWGFSSTQ
+244 FDYWGFSSIQ
-254 GVIIVSHDE
+254 EVIIVSHDE
-263 QQLRADI
+263 KQLRADI

-284 GEDWKYLPPETALF
+284 GEDWKYLPPETALS
-298 PHWQLGLSDNTF
+298 PHWMLGLSNNTF
-310 NVNYQPGD
+310 NVSYQSGD
-318 WVYILLLVFM
+318 WVYMLLLILM

-343 RMEAR
+343 RMESR

-359 AKKRELLFQIMV
+359 AKKRELLFQIMA

-376 TFIGSVAGL
+376 TFIGSVVGL
-385 LIAWGI
+385 LMAWGI

-404 FSHNTAYFVDMN
+404 FSYNTAYFVDMN

-428 IVFGIAL
+428 VVFGIAL

-446 IVPAWLSLRKPIVE
+446 ILPAWLSLRKPIVE

>member
-1 MPLLIINTLVFWHV
+1 M
-15 VCIIN
+15 
-20 MEKTK
+20 
-25 KKMNK
+25 
-30 LLIYLRQA
+30 IYVRQA
-38 LHMMKEERL
+38 LHMMKEEKL

-87 YWNSLR
+87 YWHGLR
-93 AFNHDGDN
+93 TFNKYEENAELCNG
-101 EDAFEHGVG
+101 GVG
-110 YAMVERLKKM
+110 YKMVERLKKM
-120 KSVEKVGVTHL
+120 KSVEKVGVTNF
-131 TSGDQLCLI
+131 TSGDWLCRMQQL
-140 QKPGGDSKKGFKKYV
+140 GGERKKGFKKYV

-216 CGVVRAGSIVSSMS
+216 CGVVKAGSIVSSKS

-244 FDYWGFSSTQ
+244 FDYWGFNSIQ
-254 GVIIVSHDE
+254 ELIIVSRDGK
-263 QQLRADI
+263 QLRADI

-284 GEDWKYLPPETALF
+284 GENWKFLPPEEALS
-298 PHWQLGLSDNTF
+298 PHWMLGLSNNTF
-310 NVNYQPGD
+310 NVSYQSGD
-318 WVYILLLVFM
+318 WVYMLLLVLM

-343 RMEAR
+343 RMESR

-359 AKKRELLFQIMV
+359 AKKRELLFQIMA

-376 TFIGSVAGL
+376 TFIGSVVGL
-385 LIAWGI
+385 LMAWGI

-404 FSHNTAYFVDMN
+404 FSYNTAYFVDMN

-428 IVFGIAL
+428 VVFGIAL

>member
-1 MPLLIINTLVFWHV
+1 
-15 VCIIN
+15 
-20 MEKTK
+20 
-25 KKMNK
+25 
-30 LLIYLRQA
+30 
-38 LHMMKEERL
+38 MMKEEKL

-57 LAVAFTMV
+57 LAVAFAMV

-93 AFNHDGDN
+93 VFNHDGDN
-101 EDAFEHGVG
+101 EDAFEMGVG

-120 KSVEKVGVTHL
+120 KSVEKVGVTKL

-172 FTHKEWVNSRKLAV
+172 FTHTEWVSSQKLAV
-186 ITDKLARR
+186 ITDRLAHR
-194 IFGTKKHLVG
+194 IFGTKENLVG

-230 YADLYTCCYSKDDL
+230 YADLYTCCYFKDDL
-244 FDYWGFSSTQ
+244 FDYWGFSSIQ

-263 QQLRADI
+263 KQLRADI

-318 WVYILLLVFM
+318 WVYMLLLVFM

-359 AKKRELLFQIMV
+359 AKKRELLFQIMA

-404 FSHNTAYFVDMN
+404 FSYNTAYFVDMN

>member
-1 MPLLIINTLVFWHV
+1 
-15 VCIIN
+15 
-20 MEKTK
+20 
-25 KKMNK
+25 
-30 LLIYLRQA
+30 
-38 LHMMKEERL
+38 MMKEERL
-47 FSGIYIAGTA
+47 FSAIYIAGTA

-87 YWNSLR
+87 YWHGLR
-93 AFNHDGDN
+93 TFNKYEENAELCYG
-101 EDAFEHGVG
+101 GVG
-110 YAMVERLKKM
+110 YKMVERLKKM
-120 KSVEKVGVTHL
+120 KSVEKVGVTNF
-131 TSGDQLCLI
+131 TSGDWLCRTQQL
-140 QKPGGDSKKGFKKYV
+140 GGERKKGFKKYV

-216 CGVVRAGSIVSSMS
+216 CGVVKAGSIVSSKS

-244 FDYWGFSSTQ
+244 FDYWGFNSIQ
-254 GVIIVSHDE
+254 EVIIVSRDGK
-263 QQLRADI
+263 QLRADI
-270 NEMLNRLNAELKAS
+270 NEMLNRLNAELKVS
-284 GEDWKYLPPETALF
+284 GENWKFLPPEEALS
-298 PHWQLGLSDNTF
+298 PHWMLGLSNNTF
-310 NVNYQPGD
+310 NVSYQSGD
-318 WVYILLLVFM
+318 WVYMLLLILM

-343 RMEAR
+343 RMESR

-359 AKKRELLFQIMV
+359 AEKREWLFQIMA

-376 TFIGSVAGL
+376 TFIGSVVGL
-385 LIAWGI
+385 LMAWGI

-404 FSHNTAYFVDMN
+404 FSYNTAYFVDMN

-428 IVFGIAL
+428 VVFGIAL

-446 IVPAWLSLRKPIVE
+446 VVPAWLSLRKPIVE